1 MPKKRQPTKAN
12 RDRIRELQR
21 TIEKRGGTIYVG
33 AECSPEIERRFLE
46 HVLAFEN
53 DDGPSF
59 FERLT
64 AAGMDLPPPEQLNDE
79 LLHDKLWEV
88 VTALALLGAYLYSTD
103 YLSDRE
109 LYSYLWRE
117 ALREP
122 TVVMPHD
129 QTFAMH
135 IDLVGSGSE
144 EDIANYL
151 RYYADEPTR
160 QDWALEFPD
169 TPVPAHEQPPC
180 DRDRFLP
187 RRDFEGTA

>member
-1 MPKKRQPTKAN
+1 MPRKHQPTKTN
-12 RDRIRELQR
+12 RETIRAMR
-21 TIEKRGGTIYVG
+21 RAIEKKGGTVYVG
-33 AECSPEIERRFLE
+33 GECSTEIERRFLE

-53 DDGPSF
+53 DDGSSL

-64 AAGMDLPPPEQLNDE
+64 AAGMNLPSPEQLTDE
-79 LLHDKLWEV
+79 PLHDKLWEV
-88 VTALALLGAYLYSTD
+88 ITALALLGAYLYSTD
-103 YLSDRE
+103 HLSDRE
-109 LYSYLWRE
+109 LYSQLWRE
-117 ALREP
+117 TLREP

-129 QTFAMH
+129 PTFAMH

-169 TPVPAHEQPPC
+169 TPVPAHKQPPY

-187 RRDFEGTA
+187 RRDSEGTA